1 MKRYNSDSQL
11 SLRNRA
17 IKRRNI
23 YKPIHKDEVFRKP
36 RNYKYAWKDK
46 LIMTWYETQSCILGI
61 SIALMFIVIMPLI
74 ICPYVIEY
82 IYQNYIAP
90 SYTNRPLTLEQNNQ
104 LANEVRIAFYGIY
117 ILFAV
122 MFIYINEIARFCDS
136 IGVGCLKIMAYPLTY
151 NMGNGYVDYLMKKSN
166 EKKNGF
172 IFKIYRKI
180 LILN

>member
-1 MKRYNSDSQL
+1 MNKYSKIENYFIFFILFIKTLICKMKRYNSDSQL

-122 MFIYINEIARFCDS
+122 GAGGAAVLLLADT
-136 IGVGCLKIMAYPLTY
+136 VAGC
-151 NMGNGYVDYLMKKSN
+151 VSSSSSSSSSSS
-166 EKKNGF
+166 
-172 IFKIYRKI
+172 R
-180 LILN
+180 